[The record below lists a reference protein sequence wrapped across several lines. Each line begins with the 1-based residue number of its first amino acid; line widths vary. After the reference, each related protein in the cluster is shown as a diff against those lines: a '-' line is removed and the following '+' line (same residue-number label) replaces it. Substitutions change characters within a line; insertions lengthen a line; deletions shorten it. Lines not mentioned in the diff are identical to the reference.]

1 MTPLII
7 RPAAAAEIDEAYL
20 WYESQRTGLGEE
32 FLVEVNG
39 ALDTI
44 REMPELYAVVHRD
57 TRRAMLV
64 RFPYSLLYRLV
75 NKQVIVVACFHGKRD
90 PKGWQGRR

>member
-1 MTPLII
+1 LSPLII
-7 RPAAAAEIDEAYL
+7 RPAAAVEIDEAYL
-20 WYESQRTGLGEE
+20 WYESRRTGLGEE
-32 FLVEVNG
+32 FLAEVNG
-39 ALDTI
+39 TLDTM

-75 NKQVIVVACFHGKRD
+75 NKEVIVVACFHGKRD
-90 PKGWQGRR
+90 PKRW